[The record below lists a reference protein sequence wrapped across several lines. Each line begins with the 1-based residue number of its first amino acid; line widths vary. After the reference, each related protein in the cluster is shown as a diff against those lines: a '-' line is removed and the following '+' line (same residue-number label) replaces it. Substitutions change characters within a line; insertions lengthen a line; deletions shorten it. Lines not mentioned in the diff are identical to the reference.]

1 MSRAVP
7 PSRFPLT
14 VQPRG
19 LRSYVWR
26 QRNTFALLG
35 MLALS
40 LGLVAAAHSSI
51 MLGWHELLAWA
62 WPRLDLGTAEQVRW
76 SAAEWGRFSLP
87 LVMVQLPTQA
97 PGQTEA
103 LVTAVLAAGLWLAS
117 YLLPKDGL
125 PLRYLLRLTGLL
137 CMISVLGWLWLP
149 TGAGI
154 SPQGAVNQ
162 LLLFGAGMLWV
173 IPLLHA
179 LVLYIFPISL
189 GRQFMAT
196 VRALALV
203 AFSVPLQAGAIA
215 WLLAHTSSLMVLPVY
230 LLATFLPQVVIQLGL
245 YGYVVSLAPAPSA

>member
-26 QRNTFALLG
+26 QRNTFALLS

-40 LGLVAAAHSSI
+40 LGLVAAAHNSI
-51 MLGWHELLAWA
+51 MMGWHQLLSWA
-62 WPRLDLGTAEQVRW
+62 WPHLGLGAAEQVGW
-76 SAAEWGRFSLP
+76 SAAELGSFSLP
-87 LVMVQLPTQA
+87 LVMVRLSTPA
-97 PGQTEA
+97 PGQTGA
-103 LVTAVLAAGLWLAS
+103 VMVAVLAAGLWMAS

-149 TGAGI
+149 AGSGI

-162 LLLFGAGMLWV
+162 LLLFGVGMLWV
-173 IPLLHA
+173 IPPLHA

-196 VRALALV
+196 VKALALV
-203 AFSVPLQAGAIA
+203 GFSVPLQAGAIA
-215 WLLAHTSSLMVLPVY
+215 WLIAHTSNLMVLPIY
-230 LLATFLPQVVIQLGL
+230 LLATFLPQVVIQLAL
-245 YGYVVSLAPAPSA
+245 YGYVVSLAPAPST